1 MGLGGG
7 GADVKL
13 GRNLVVVASRGDQ
26 RHHLSLPLGQDVEVG
41 RRHPSLLGTPGELR
55 DQPPRHGWRQQ
66 RIAPGYDANGLQQFR
81 GFDVLHHKTTG
92 TGAERL
98 EHILVHLERGQDQH
112 PQPRQGSISHD
123 SPSRFEA
130 INAGHTDVHQ
140 HHVGSRL
147 PSPADGLLA
156 VGRLSDDLDIG
167 GRTEKHLEPGAHE
180 RLIVGQQHPDHE
192 MAPFVGS
199 AARTWNPWPGRG
211 PAWSSPRTAA
221 ARSRMPARP
230 WPSGQPLASG
240 TPVPRPSS
248 LTSITTRSGSKSTLT
263 RAAFASSGLWSM
275 TCAAMPAWTLMVE
288 MLCDTTSCS
297 SRAIRKRSS
306 VTRRCISSSRLCL
319 PKARWDA
326 TAKPRTRKVE
336 TVSVP
341 MASAFS
347 DMVPVLISCT
357 TTYPSTVTMP
367 SRTVRRAC
375 SGEAALNKA
384 TMSARSIGEAA

>member
-26 RHHLSLPLGQDVEVG
+26 RHHLSFPLGQDVEVG
-41 RRHPSLLGTPGELR
+41 RRHPSLFGTPGELR
-55 DQPPRHGWRQQ
+55 DQPARHGWRQQ

-112 PQPRQGSISHD
+112 AQPRQGSISHD
-123 SPSRFEA
+123 SPSRFET

-140 HHVGSRL
+140 HHVGALLS
-147 PSPADGLLA
+147 SPADGLLA
-156 VGRLSDDLDIG
+156 VGRLSHDLDIG

-211 PAWSSPRTAA
+211 PAWSPPRTGAPARRAGFTSASTRGRPGAA
-221 ARSRMPARP
+221 APAP
-230 WPSGQPLASG
+230 
-240 TPVPRPSS
+240 TSS
-248 LTSITTRSGSKSTLT
+248 TRRSTLKVARSARNLSRLVCLMVT
-263 RAAFASSGLWSM
+263 RPALGSSGLWSM
-275 TCAAMPAWTLMVE
+275 TWAAMPAWTLMVE
-288 MLCDTTSCS
+288 ILWDT
-297 SRAIRKRSS
+297 
-306 VTRRCISSSRLCL
+306 
-319 PKARWDA
+319 
-326 TAKPRTRKVE
+326 
-336 TVSVP
+336 
-341 MASAFS
+341 
-347 DMVPVLISCT
+347 
-357 TTYPSTVTMP
+357 
-367 SRTVRRAC
+367 
-375 SGEAALNKA
+375 
-384 TMSARSIGEAA
+384 